1 MMWQL
6 RLSNLTESDQQ
17 IGATIIYNL
26 NEDGYLETPVEELSV
41 QLEVAPVEVERVLAR
56 VQRFDPPGVAARDLR
71 ECLLAQLQNLGME
84 ESLAA
89 RIVNGHLDLLE
100 KHR

>member
-1 MMWQL
+1 MAGDDLRRERFFHAEVLQL
-6 RLSNLTESDQQ
+6 RQQ
-17 IGATIIYNL
+17 AFAQI
-26 NEDGYLETPVEELSV
+26 
-41 QLEVAPVEVERVLAR
+41 ERVLAR

-89 RIVNGHLDLLE
+89 KIVTSHLDLLE
-100 KHR
+100 KHRYAEIAKVLSVPVETVG